1 MMIHSPFTLW
11 RRSLLF
17 AFFFVFC
24 FTAPGFFHPLF
35 AQSFSQ
41 NPVNLTNAS
50 PGQAVTYS
58 FGFSNVASL
67 ANCADNFESYTV
79 GGSPAS
85 SNWVSSGGNWTEVAD
100 NGPFGTGTQ
109 AVSGVAA
116 VTVFPNLLNV
126 CAGQVGD
133 GSIQADVKIVS
144 AAVSQQATLLWRF
157 TGSDTPTFTN
167 GSSYQLIIANGFLV
181 VGYYD
186 LSANLFT
193 SLGTIP
199 EPTLTANSWHTV
211 KLQATGSGTVTL
223 AVSLDGAAV
232 TTVASGTAMANTPT
246 NPINSGFA
254 GLQVNSNSAVEFDNV
269 VIQRSAQIYGATIT
283 DTLPTGL
290 TYGSS
295 GQSAGI
301 GAPTVTGQKVVWS
314 LGNPASSFAGAVT
327 VTGTVNN
334 CGVTLTN
341 TGEADTNTPRFN
353 IVSNAVATTII
364 ACTPTITSTVTL
376 TRTPTPTVSAT
387 FTNTTTPNLTSTV
400 TLTPTPTNT
409 LTSTVTPTLTSTQTF
424 TPTATPTVTLT
435 QTFTP
440 TDSQTPT
447 LTPTNTW
454 TDTPTLTFTPTA
466 TPTLTQTFT
475 PTDSQTPTLTPT
487 NTWTDTPTLIFT
499 PTATPTVT
507 LTQTFTPTDSQTP
520 TLTPTNTWT
529 DTPTQTFTLTDTPT
543 LTPTVTLTQTFTPT
557 TTLTLTETPTIT
569 PTFTGTAT
577 ATLTGTL
584 TPIPTSTPTLTP
596 TVTGTPTITLTPSA
610 TPTSSATPTATQT
623 GTLTRTPSVTFTATA
638 TVTPPGGLTFTPSP
652 TATAPAVS
660 QIVEI
665 FDTRGE
671 LIRQLT
677 GTNLYPNPSE
687 LTLILSPF
695 VPSASGQGGSVTVSL
710 NQQVVTV
717 WDIRDNH
724 GHLVS
729 NGVYQVLVEEKSGA
743 NSYFYSQNISIAAM
757 GQTSKA
763 VLKAAPNLVHSG
775 DQVQLSATIDGQP
788 AGAPAVIKIY
798 TLFGELVRTLP
809 ISGGQA
815 TWNIQNHANAA
826 VSSGLYF
833 VVLDGV
839 DGITGQ
845 PIEKSTEIVVLR

>member
-67 ANCADNFESYTV
+67 ANCTDNFESYPL

-85 SNWVSSGGNWTEVAD
+85 SNWVSSGGTWTEVAD
-100 NGPFGTGTQ
+100 NGPSAAGSQ

-116 VTVFPNLLNV
+116 VNTFPNLLNV

-144 AAVSQQATLLWRF
+144 AAVSQQATFLLRF
-157 TGSDTPTFTN
+157 TGSDTPTFIN
-167 GSSYQLIIANGFLV
+167 GSSYQVIVANGFLV

-186 LSANLFT
+186 FSANLFT

-232 TTVASGTAMANTPT
+232 TTVMSGTATGNTPT

-254 GLQVNSNSAVEFDNV
+254 GLQVNSASAVEFDNV
-269 VIQRSAQIYGATIT
+269 IIQRSAQIYGATIT

-290 TYGSS
+290 TYVSS

-314 LGNPASSFAGAVT
+314 LGNPAPSFACAVT

-334 CGVTLTN
+334 CGVTLVN

-364 ACTPTITSTVTL
+364 ACTPTVTSTVTL

-387 FTNTTTPNLTSTV
+387 STNTTTPNLTSTV
-400 TLTPTPTNT
+400 TLTPTNT
-409 LTSTVTPTLTSTQTF
+409 PTQTF
-424 TPTATPTVTLT
+424 TPTATPTVTLA

-447 LTPTNTW
+447 STPTNTW
-454 TDTPTLTFTPTA
+454 TDTPTLT
-466 TPTLTQTFT
+466 
-475 PTDSQTPTLTPT
+475 
-487 NTWTDTPTLIFT
+487 FT

-557 TTLTLTETPTIT
+557 TTLTMSPTLTLTETSTIT
-569 PTFTGTAT
+569 PTSTGTAT
-577 ATLTGTL
+577 ATLTETL
-584 TPIPTSTPTLTP
+584 TPILTSTPTLTP
-596 TVTGTPTITLTPSA
+596 TVTGTPTITLTPLA

-660 QIVEI
+660 QIIEI

-687 LTLILSPF
+687 LTLVLSPF

-743 NSYFYSQNISIAAM
+743 NSYFYSQNISIVAM